1 MLRPEPPPHVDQFL
15 VVHLAL
21 PPVRLV
27 LSLSLKVPLEVVVQT
42 HLLLQLVG
50 VVLEGEL
57 LRYVLLLDSLNV
69 VEEVLTARQDLGRVV
84 EIDSN
89 HVVA

>member
-1 MLRPEPPPHVDQFL
+1 M
-15 VVHLAL
+15 
-21 PPVRLV
+21 
-27 LSLSLKVPLEVVVQT
+27 
-42 HLLLQLVG
+42 
-50 VVLEGEL
+50 VLEGEL

-84 EIDSN
+84 EVDSN

>member
-1 MLRPEPPPHVDQFL
+1 M
-15 VVHLAL
+15 
-21 PPVRLV
+21 RLV

-57 LRYVLLLDSLNV
+57 LCYVLLLDSLNV

-84 EIDSN
+84 KVHSN
-89 HVVA
+89 HIVA